1 MNYVIGIDLGTSAVK
16 ALLVNRE
23 GEVLKEAS
31 RPYPVMHEKSG
42 YSEQDPEDWVRGSF
56 DALHELTSALTED
69 EKIDGISFSGQMHGL
84 VMVDCDGAVI
94 RPAILWNDT
103 RTTAECC
110 EIIEV
115 LGQDQLLKLTKNPA
129 LEGFTLPKMLW
140 VKKHEPEN
148 WDQLSQFM
156 LPKDYLRYRMTGEV
170 AMDLSDAAGTL
181 LLNVEKGEWSKEV
194 LHAFQ
199 IEETHCPPLLFSTD
213 EAGVLLSEVVAATGL
228 PADTKVFA
236 GGADNGCGAIGSG
249 VLKEGMSMCSIGTS
263 GVVLSYENRGDLD
276 FDGKVHYFNHGVP
289 DAYYTMGVTLA
300 AGDSLSWY
308 RRNFAPEVSF
318 ETLIEEAAKTPPGAE
333 GLLFTPYISGERTPY
348 ADAVIRGSFIGMD
361 QRHSRGHFTR
371 AVLEGI
377 TFSLHES
384 INIFREGGKKIDRI
398 VSIGGGAKSDFWL
411 QLQAD
416 IFDADIV
423 KLTSEQGPG
432 MGAAMIAAVGS
443 GWFTHLDECAER
455 FLNEEKV
462 YVPKIEMKE
471 HYKNLFYIY
480 QQVYNQTKELSRMLN
495 DSKERV
501 VQ

>member
-16 ALLVNRE
+16 ALLVNRN
-23 GEVLKEAS
+23 GQVVKEAS
-31 RPYPVMHEKSG
+31 RPYPVMHEKTG
-42 YSEQDPEDWVRGSF
+42 YSEQNPEDWVTGTYE
-56 DALHELTSALTED
+56 ALQELTSSLTGD

-84 VMVDCDGAVI
+84 VMIDHDGAVI

-103 RTTAECC
+103 RTTLECR
-110 EIIEV
+110 EIVEV
-115 LGQDQLLKLTKNPA
+115 LGQDQLLALTKNPA

-148 WDQLSQFM
+148 WGRLSQFM
-156 LPKDYLRYRMTGEV
+156 LPKDYVRYRMTGEV

-181 LLNVEKGEWSKEV
+181 LLNVEKGKWSKEV
-194 LHAFQ
+194 LRTFQ

-213 EAGVLLSEVVAATGL
+213 EAGLLLPEVVALTGL
-228 PADTKVFA
+228 QADTKVYA
-236 GGADNGCGAIGSG
+236 GGADNACGAIGSS
-249 VLKEGMSMCSIGTS
+249 VLNEGMSMCSIGTS
-263 GVVLSYENRGDLD
+263 GVVLSYEDRGDLD
-276 FDGKVHYFNHGVP
+276 FNGKVHYFNHGVP
-289 DAYYTMGVTLA
+289 GAYYTMGVTLA

-308 RRNFAPEVSF
+308 KRNFAPELSF
-318 ETLIEEAAKTPPGAE
+318 ETLIEEAAKTPAGAE
-333 GLLFTPYISGERTPY
+333 GLLFTPYISGERTPHS
-348 ADAVIRGSFIGMD
+348 DAVIRGSFIGMD

-377 TFSLHES
+377 TFSLYES
-384 INIFREGGKKIDRI
+384 IHIFREGGKKIDRI

-416 IFDADIV
+416 IFNAEIV
-423 KLTSEQGPG
+423 KLNSEQGPG

-443 GWFTHLDECAER
+443 GWFTHLNECAKR

-462 YVPKIEMKE
+462 YVPNMENKE
-471 HYKNLFYIY
+471 SYKNLFYIY

-501 VQ
+501 VK